1 MDIKTRIKSLIKE
14 ADLYRGQGLLAE
26 SRKKYY
32 DILSLVSSSL
42 PPKES
47 EKILAAI
54 SSKISDIDKQITV
67 VEKKVTSPKMEREA
81 QDLITK
87 MFVTGQ
93 EQDENTAL
101 LEGAK
106 ALIKFGQFKRAIEEL
121 GKLISIEQ
129 IRLEAARHIL
139 NCYFVESKY
148 DDAIKQYEKWLLG
161 DIFDQKQL
169 ETLKRFIQ
177 QTLKSK
183 GIEKALPEKP
193 AAGQIEEIKADKI
206 EIIETPAPTMPKAKE
221 IPATEVIAKKPEP
234 EPRKKEPVFFEEEDF
249 EEFDVMASIK
259 KSKKVDDGKKK

>member
-1 MDIKTRIKSLIKE
+1 MDIKSRIKSLIKE

-26 SRKKYY
+26 AKKRYQEV
-32 DILSLVSSSL
+32 LKLVKDNL
-42 PPKES
+42 QPQET
-47 EKILAAI
+47 EKIISAI
-54 SSKISDIDKQITV
+54 SAKIGDIDKQITV

-87 MFVTGQ
+87 MFATGQ
-93 EQDENTAL
+93 EQDESAAL

-121 GKLISIEQ
+121 GKLISVEPIK
-129 IRLEAARHIL
+129 LEAARHIL
-139 NCYFVESKY
+139 NCYFLESRY
-148 DDAIKQYEKWLLG
+148 DDSIKQYKTWLFG

-169 ETLKRFIQ
+169 DTLKRFIQ

-193 AAGQIEEIKADKI
+193 AVAKIEEIKLDKI
-206 EIIETPAPTMPKAKE
+206 EIVETPAPTIPKEKE
-221 IPATEVIAKKPEP
+221 IPAPEAIAKKPEP
-234 EPRKKEPVFFEEEDF
+234 VPRKKEPVFFEEEDF

-259 KSKKVDDGKKK
+259 KAKKAEEGKKK